1 MCIRDRGIGSN
12 GRQYSAP
19 SRSTARAGAQAHD
32 HLGGIH
38 SGSPGGAGGDRLFHG
53 GGPHAARTGDLLR
66 AVFHPSR
73 EPQGGHRRDHRSP
86 GSAADAANGRNV
98 TMEGC
103 GTLRDCRYLLH
114 DRDTKYT
121 ISFRAIIESGGVKP
135 LALPARSRGSLS
147 SARMKCRPPWNRWP
161 GLAVM
166 PSMATRQK
174 TLTLNVFGL
183 NCSLKSSKSRERSS
197 TDALMQQLFGEL
209 AKQGATGKIVRAADY
224 NIKPGVKSDEG
235 KGDDWPDLRR
245 QLLAADILVIGAPI
259 WLGQPS
265 SIAKR
270 VMERMD
276 AFLDEKDERGR
287 MPSYGKVVIAAIVGN
302 EDGAHHTAAEIL
314 SGLIEVG
321 FTVPSGGSTYWVGE
335 AMGSK
340 EYKEF
345 KRPPKIV
352 AKWTQMLA
360 SNTAHLARLLK
371 AQEYPGIKGGR

>member
-1 MCIRDRGIGSN
+1 
-12 GRQYSAP
+12 
-19 SRSTARAGAQAHD
+19 
-32 HLGGIH
+32 
-38 SGSPGGAGGDRLFHG
+38 
-53 GGPHAARTGDLLR
+53 
-66 AVFHPSR
+66 
-73 EPQGGHRRDHRSP
+73 
-86 GSAADAANGRNV
+86 
-98 TMEGC
+98 
-103 GTLRDCRYLLH
+103 
-114 DRDTKYT
+114 
-121 ISFRAIIESGGVKP
+121 
-135 LALPARSRGSLS
+135 
-147 SARMKCRPPWNRWP
+147 MKCRPPWNRWP
-161 GLAVM
+161 GLVVM
-166 PSMATRQK
+166 SSMATRQK
-174 TLTLNVFGL
+174 TLTLKVFGL
-183 NCSLKSSKSRERSS
+183 NCSLKNSKSRERSS

-235 KGDDWPDLRR
+235 KGDDWPGLRR

-287 MPSYGKVVIAAIVGN
+287 MPSYGKVVIVAIVGN
-302 EDGAHHTAAEIL
+302 EDGAHHTATEIL

-371 AQEYPGIKGGR
+371 AQQYPGIKGGR